1 MICTIELI
9 KFQLTIAKA
18 YLVLNYLIAIII
30 TYVAGEFPIGDLI
43 IADGD
48 AFTTGEPETIT
59 LGLTLGLTLGM
70 GATTV
75 AAGAVAMGCGGV
87 AGSPAALFPVFTK
100 DWCPFPFPFF
110 CDLSPCASRMCTD
123 STEVRNIWF
132 FFSYRSLKMREKYI
146 SFFDIIVNFII
157 QKLKSIHTSLKKY
170 TN

>member
-1 MICTIELI
+1 MAPKLIWFLVIC
-9 KFQLTIAKA
+9 
-18 YLVLNYLIAIII
+18 I

-59 LGLTLGLTLGM
+59 LGLTLGT
-70 GATTV
+70 GATTAAATAGAGAV
-75 AAGAVAMGCGGV
+75 AGAVAMGCGGSV

-123 STEVRNIWF
+123 STDFVVKLAKQWEHLKPSAPSLDAKYLF
-132 FFSYRSLKMREKYI
+132 FFSSRSLKTREKI
-146 SFFDIIVNFII
+146 LLLS
-157 QKLKSIHTSLKKY
+157 
-170 TN
+170 

>member
-1 MICTIELI
+1 MATIELI

-30 TYVAGEFPIGDLI
+30 TYVAGEFPIGDLM

-59 LGLTLGLTLGM
+59 LGGLTLGLTLGT
-70 GATTV
+70 GATTAAA
-75 AAGAVAMGCGGV
+75 AAGVVAIGCGGV

-123 STEVRNIWF
+123 RTEVRNIWF
-132 FFSYRSLKMREKYI
+132 FSP
-146 SFFDIIVNFII
+146 IVLS
-157 QKLKSIHTSLKKY
+157 K
-170 TN
+170 

>member
-1 MICTIELI
+1 MRYHFFLHYGWFFHNLGKEAVRT
-9 KFQLTIAKA
+9 FMHTT
-18 YLVLNYLIAIII
+18 V

-59 LGLTLGLTLGM
+59 LGGLTLGLTLGT
-70 GATTV
+70 GATTA

-123 STEVRNIWF
+123 STEVRNIWVL
-132 FFSYRSLKMREKYI
+132 FSPRSLKTREKYI
-146 SFFDIIVNFII
+146 SFFLHNCELHHSKIE
-157 QKLKSIHTSLKKY
+157 KY
-170 TN
+170 SQTWQ